1 MCADKY
7 AVRIQC
13 KFTKD
18 GYVKDSKREMTVQQ
32 RKGEGEMAIADF
44 LLWYSP
50 TGQLPD
56 GSDVARV
63 LSSCDTDA
71 VVIMMFMV
79 EASPSQWP
87 IQEQCVLWY
96 IAKAKQSL

>member
-1 MCADKY
+1 MLS
-7 AVRIQC
+7 IQKMHLC
-13 KFTKD
+13 KSIFNLVFPVFLKTLAEVLLLLLISD
-18 GYVKDSKREMTVQQ
+18 C
-32 RKGEGEMAIADF
+32 
-44 LLWYSP
+44 LLWYSQ